1 MILKWLITAASL
13 YVAAWLVPG
22 IEVLDTKALLLA
34 ALVIG
39 LVNVFVK
46 PLAVLLTLPLTFL
59 TLGLFYLVVNGA
71 MLYLA
76 AAVSPGFELS
86 GFGAAILGAL
96 VVSIVSGFLHG
107 IVRRDDG

>member
-1 MILKWLITAASL
+1 MIVKWLITAASL
-13 YVAAWLVPG
+13 YVAAWVVPG
-22 IEVLDTKALLLA
+22 IEVADTWALLLA

-46 PLAVLLTLPLTFL
+46 PLAVVLTLPLTFL

-96 VVSIVSGFLHG
+96 IVSIVGGLLHG
-107 IVRRDDG
+107 MVRRDAR